1 MRRSLGNAGNIVDGA
16 YLPQLVTADGAGGE
30 MQHSELTDT
39 ATAVN
44 ALAMPFFLSG
54 DADNRQADG
63 FVGRAVRSLG
73 SHV

>member
-1 MRRSLGNAGNIVDGA
+1 
-16 YLPQLVTADGAGGE
+16 

-44 ALAMPFFLSG
+44 ALAMPIFLSG
-54 DADNRQADG
+54 DADSRQADD
-63 FVGRAVRSLG
+63 FVGRAVRSSV

>member
-1 MRRSLGNAGNIVDGA
+1 
-16 YLPQLVTADGAGGE
+16 
-30 MQHSELTDT
+30 MQHSEVTDT

-54 DADNRQADG
+54 DADNREVDD
-63 FVGRAVRSLG
+63 FVGRAMRSSV